1 LALINLNF
9 EEFNAKA
16 QRRKGAARQSR
27 NQRAESELNPDSE
40 SGENLSFVIWKAR
53 SENFAEN
60 AQFAGIAVQR
70 SKKLLAPLRLGVFA
84 LNPQSAIRNPQF
96 PEAPASPSSDRHLFH
111 VLP

>member
-40 SGENLSFVIWKAR
+40 SGENLLFVIRKED
-53 SENFAEN
+53 SGDFAGD
-60 AQFAGIAVQR
+60 AQFSGIAVQNT
-70 SKKLLAPLRLGVFA
+70 S
-84 LNPQSAIRNPQF
+84 
-96 PEAPASPSSDRHLFH
+96 
-111 VLP
+111 VLPSL